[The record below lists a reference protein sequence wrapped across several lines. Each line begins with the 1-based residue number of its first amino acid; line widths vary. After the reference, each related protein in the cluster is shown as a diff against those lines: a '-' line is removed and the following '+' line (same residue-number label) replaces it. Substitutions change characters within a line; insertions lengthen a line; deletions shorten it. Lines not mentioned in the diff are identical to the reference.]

1 MKMNGY
7 PGRRTPRPPTTKHA
21 PSGKFSLCGAYFAPI
36 PAAGEYPV
44 VTCKRCIRTMEKLA
58 QDMQPKEDRR
68 QL

>member
-7 PGRRTPRPPTTKHA
+7 PDRRTPRPPTTTHA
-21 PSGKFSLCGAYFAPI
+21 PSGKFSLCGAYFAPT
-36 PAAGEYPV
+36 PAGDEFPV
-44 VTCKRCIRTMEKLA
+44 VTCKRCIRTMEKFV